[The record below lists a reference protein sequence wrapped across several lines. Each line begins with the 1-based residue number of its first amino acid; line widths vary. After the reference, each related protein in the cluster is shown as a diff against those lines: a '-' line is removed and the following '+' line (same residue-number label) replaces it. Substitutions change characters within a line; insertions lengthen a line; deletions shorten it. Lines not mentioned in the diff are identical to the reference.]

1 MENEG
6 WLPRGSSWGL
16 CVRRDRGRQGE
27 LKSCAARRIVGSP
40 QAAAVRFNNGAADP
54 QSHARAVSLG
64 GKERI
69 EDLVCLLRWNPHARI
84 ADRDQHLTILTALRL
99 DVELARHLHILHR
112 VDAVHHEVHQH
123 LLQLHAISHD
133 LREVCSEF
141 RPHEYGE
148 LSCLAVQ
155 EKYHCSN
162 NLIYIN

>member
-1 MENEG
+1 MG
-6 WLPRGSSWGL
+6 
-16 CVRRDRGRQGE
+16 RDRSGGQSE

-40 QAAAVRFNNGAADP
+40 QAGTVRFNNGAADP
-54 QSHARAVSLG
+54 QPHARAVSLG

-69 EDLVCLLRWNPHARI
+69 KDLVRLLRWQPHARI

-99 DVELARHLHILHR
+99 DGELARPIHISHR

-141 RPHEYGE
+141 RPNEYGE
-148 LSCLAVQ
+148 FRCLAVQ
-155 EKYHCSN
+155 EKHHLSN
-162 NLIYIN
+162 NLI